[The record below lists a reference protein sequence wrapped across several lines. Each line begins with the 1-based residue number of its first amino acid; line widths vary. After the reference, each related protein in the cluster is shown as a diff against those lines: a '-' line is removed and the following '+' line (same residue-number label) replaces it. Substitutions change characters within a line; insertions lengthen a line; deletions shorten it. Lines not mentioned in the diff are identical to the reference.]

1 MNRLQLTPGKYR
13 GLCRLSDADG
23 FFRMTAVS
31 QRPAMEQVVAR
42 LSADQRYDFRRVSDL
57 KATILRVWSRFSSAV
72 MVDPQYGYPTSL
84 SHLNHRTGLVLA
96 VERGDLERTSGGI
109 RNHLYREDIVAK
121 AKRLGVDAINLS
133 LWFRPDA
140 DKSVV
145 AHQKELVEQVGE
157 QCCDFDIPFLLSP
170 LLYSLSSDEPSTAG
184 RGEML
189 LAMVREF
196 QNERYGVDALQLENP
211 EQANPTQ
218 EFFSALG
225 SAIHL
230 PWIML
235 TAGTGIES
243 FREVLG
249 YAFRAG
255 ASGYLGGRALWAS
268 QAEKYPDLDAI
279 AGLIETEMVPVAKQL
294 DQLAQKFARPWQQVA
309 CRNVGDVEHIGS
321 SEFYDLYPT
330 FEGRRVHGSH
340 HKASIDTSN
349 MILGG
354 K

>member
-1 MNRLQLTPGKYR
+1 MNTLQLTPGKYR

-31 QRPAMEQVVAR
+31 QRPAMEQLVAR
-42 LSADQRYDFRRVSDL
+42 LSADRRYDFRRVSEL

-72 MVDPQYGYPTSL
+72 MVDPQYAYPSSL
-84 SHLNHRTGLVLA
+84 PHLSHRTGLVLA

-145 AHQKELVEQVGE
+145 AHQKELVERVGE
-157 QCCDFDIPFLLSP
+157 QCCDFDITFLLSP

-189 LAMVREF
+189 LATVREF

-225 SAIHL
+225 SVINI
-230 PWIML
+230 PWIVL
-235 TAGTGIES
+235 TAGSGIES

-268 QAEKYPDLDAI
+268 QVEKYPDLNAI
-279 AGLIETEMVPVAKQL
+279 AHLIETEMVPVAKQL
-294 DQLAQKFARPWQQVA
+294 GQLTRDFARPWQQAA
-309 CRNVGDVEHIGS
+309 CLSASDVEHLWS
-321 SEFYDLYPT
+321 SDFYDAYPALKGA
-330 FEGRRVHGSH
+330 ERMQVNPRW
-340 HKASIDTSN
+340 ASAPANT
-349 MILGG
+349 ILGG